1 MRVTLLI
8 VVGAAAGIAVRPV
21 VAGPDWR
28 MFAGSPGR
36 TSLADS
42 GPASIGA
49 PTWVFSSDGQ
59 GNAITFMGQSGP
71 VVTRDL
77 VLVIGSITP
86 AQQTRQ
92 WKLFAVD
99 RRTGLPAWAAPLPAP
114 SLDSWSSPALDTE
127 HNSVLVASGA
137 FVTAFDLASGAL
149 RWQSA
154 LSMPVVNASPLVTSG
169 PALMGLGIAQRA
181 FVTEYDGFGT
191 QGRLTCLNV
200 SPFQARLN
208 PFQPGEIV
216 WSVLIGGSSGNTPAF
231 DRGVVY
237 VSSTGDYG
245 AGPGRIFAF
254 PAAATTE
261 PQPLWTFEN
270 PSGEGFF
277 SGVCVSR
284 PLGTIKRYLYASS
297 YAFYGGTTSANLVKV
312 DAATGAMIWSAP
324 CNRTSATPIPL
335 PDGRVL
341 VSGGVRGYGTVP
353 TLQLFADQGSSVLP
367 LWDSA
372 LDTWADANH
381 NGVMDLGEFLLLGG
395 WSHQPVAVLTPDS
408 RTLYCGAVPTN
419 PNSTGAC
426 NDLYAIDLD
435 KLPFAPGQ
443 PLNGYLAQHS
453 VGAGS
458 TPAVADS
465 NLYTIGPGGLCAF
478 GPPPPRC
485 DVNGDCLV
493 DIEDVYWW
501 QEGRGERDVNLDGV
515 VTSADG
521 TVLVASVRYGENEDM
536 AAGRQP

>member
-1 MRVTLLI
+1 MRVWLLI
-8 VVGAAAGIAVRPV
+8 LIGTAAGIASRRAT
-21 VAGPDWR
+21 AGPDWR
-28 MFAGSPGR
+28 MFAGSPAR

-42 GPASIGA
+42 GPSSIST
-49 PTWVFSSDGQ
+49 PTWVFSTDGQ

-77 VLVIGSITP
+77 VLAIGSITP
-86 AQQTRQ
+86 AQQARQ

-127 HNSVLVASGA
+127 HNSVLVASGV
-137 FVTAFDLASGAL
+137 FVTAIDLADGAQ

-154 LSMPVVNASPLVTSG
+154 LSNPVVNASPLVTSG
-169 PALMGLGIAQRA
+169 PAPVGLGIAQRA

-200 SPFQARLN
+200 SPFLATLN

-216 WSVLIGGSSGNTPAF
+216 WSVLIGGSSGNSPAF
-231 DRGVVY
+231 DRGTVY
-237 VSSTGDYG
+237 VSTTGDFG
-245 AGPGRIFAF
+245 AGPGLILAF

-261 PQPLWTFEN
+261 PQPLWSFEN
-270 PSGEGFF
+270 PTGEGFF
-277 SGVCVSR
+277 SGACVAR
-284 PLGTIKRYLYASS
+284 PPGTITRYVYAAS

-312 DAATGAMIWSAP
+312 DAATGALVWSAP

-335 PDGRVL
+335 LDGRVL

-353 TLQLFADQGSSVLP
+353 TLQLFSDQGFSVLP

-372 LDTWADANH
+372 LDTWTDANH
-381 NGVMDLGEFLLLGG
+381 NGVMDLGEFLVLGG
-395 WSHQPVAVLTPDS
+395 WSHQPLAVLTPTS
-408 RTLYCGAVPTN
+408 RTLYCGTVPTN

-426 NDLYAIDLD
+426 TDLYAIDLD
-435 KLPFAPGQ
+435 KLPTSPGP
-443 PLNGYLAQHS
+443 PLDGYLAQHS

-458 TPAVADS
+458 TPAAADS
-465 NLYTIGPGGLCAF
+465 NLYTIGPAGLVAF

-485 DVNGDCLV
+485 DVNGDGLV
-493 DIEDVYWW
+493 DIEDLYWW
-501 QEGRGERDVNLDGV
+501 QQGRGARDVNLDGI
-515 VTSADG
+515 VTVDDWR
-521 TVLVASVRYGENEDM
+521 LLEASVRYGENQD
-536 AAGRQP
+536 ALAGREP